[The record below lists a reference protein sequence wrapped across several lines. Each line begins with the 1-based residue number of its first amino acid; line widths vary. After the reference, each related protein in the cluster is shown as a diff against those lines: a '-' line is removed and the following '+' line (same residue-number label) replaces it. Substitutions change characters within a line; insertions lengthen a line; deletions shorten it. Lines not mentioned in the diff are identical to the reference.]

1 MGENMVYIIKKNVK
15 GETYYY
21 VNHSVRLGGRVKT
34 VSYYLGKGPFT
45 QSEIEFLVKEK
56 SQMILLEAEFLKIFS
71 KKLEYEE
78 HILPTSFINI
88 IERLKE
94 INRIMAPFNKS
105 YFEKFEENLRL
116 RYVHGS
122 TAIEGNTLSL
132 RDAQLILEED
142 TPAGNTLREMYEVLN
157 YNELFKYLRSYGGDI
172 TLKFIL
178 MIHQIL
184 MKNIDDENAG
194 RLRNIDISI
203 SGSDY
208 DPTPFPVLEDE
219 LNNMI
224 EWYKEKKLTMFPVE
238 LACQFHQKFVEI
250 HPFIDGNGRVSRELL
265 NFILIRNNYP
275 RLVIP
280 FERRGV
286 YLRCIDIGNSGELAP
301 FIIFISGLLIEDSFR
316 PVDTF
321 FKQLKE
327 KIKEEKYS
335 SDISKE
341 LDNTMSDY
349 KEILEI
355 IKGMEGRIEN
365 LNLNELRKGKWK

>member
-1 MGENMVYIIKKNVK
+1 MDKMVYIIKKNVN
-15 GETYYY
+15 GENYYY
-21 VNHSVRLGGRVKT
+21 LNHSVRMGGRVKT
-34 VSYYLGKGPFT
+34 VSQYLGKGPFT
-45 QSEIEFLVKEK
+45 QSQIEYLVKEK

-71 KKLEYEE
+71 KKLEYKD

-105 YFEKFEENLRL
+105 YFDKFEENLRL

-142 TPAGNTLREMYEVLN
+142 TPAGNTLREMYEILN
-157 YNELFKYLRSYGGDI
+157 YKDLFKFLRSYSGDI
-172 TLKFIL
+172 NLKFIL
-178 MIHQIL
+178 KIHEIL

-194 RLRNIDISI
+194 SLRNIDISI

-219 LNNMI
+219 LNNLI
-224 EWYKEKKLTMFPVE
+224 DWYKEKKLTMFPVE
-238 LACQFHQKFVEI
+238 LACHFHQKFVEI

-265 NFILIRNNYP
+265 NFIFIRNNYP

-286 YLRCIDIGNSGELAP
+286 YLRCIDIGNSGEITP
-301 FIIFISGLLIEDSFR
+301 FIIFISGLLIEDSFK
-316 PVDTF
+316 PAETF
-321 FKQLKE
+321 FRQLKE

-335 SDISKE
+335 TDISTE
-341 LDNTMSDY
+341 LDSTMNDY
-349 KEILEI
+349 KEILGI
-355 IKGMEGRIEN
+355 IRGMEGRIEN

>member
-1 MGENMVYIIKKNVK
+1 MVYIIKKNVN
-15 GETYYY
+15 GENYYY
-21 VNHSVRLGGRVKT
+21 LNHSVRMGGRVKT
-34 VSYYLGKGPFT
+34 VSQYLGKGPFT
-45 QSEIEFLVKEK
+45 QSEIEYLVKEK

-71 KKLEYEE
+71 KKLEYKD

-105 YFEKFEENLRL
+105 YFDKFEENLRL

-142 TPAGNTLREMYEVLN
+142 TPAGNTLREMYEILN
-157 YNELFKYLRSYGGDI
+157 YKDLFKFLRSYSGDI
-172 TLKFIL
+172 NLKFIL
-178 MIHQIL
+178 KIHEIL

-194 RLRNIDISI
+194 SLRNIDISI

-219 LNNMI
+219 LNNLI
-224 EWYKEKKLTMFPVE
+224 NWYKEKKLKMFPVE
-238 LACQFHQKFVEI
+238 LACHFHQKFVEI

-265 NFILIRNNYP
+265 NFIFIKNNYP

-286 YLRCIDIGNSGELAP
+286 YLRCIDIGNSGELTP
-301 FIIFISGLLIEDSFR
+301 FIIFISGLLIEDSFK
-316 PVDTF
+316 PVETF
-321 FKQLKE
+321 FRQLKE

-335 SDISKE
+335 TDISSE
-341 LDNTMSDY
+341 LDSTMNDY

-355 IKGMEGRIEN
+355 IRGMEGRIEN

>member
-1 MGENMVYIIKKNVK
+1 MVYILRKNVN
-15 GETYYY
+15 GEIYYY
-21 VNHSVRLGGRVKT
+21 ANHSVRIGGKVRT
-34 VSYYLGKGPFT
+34 VSHYLGKGPFS
-45 QSEIEFLVKEK
+45 QSEIESLVKQK
-56 SQMILLEAEFLKIFS
+56 SQMILLEADFLKIFS
-71 KKLEYEE
+71 KRLEYKE
-78 HILPTSFINI
+78 HILPSSLINI

-142 TPAGNTLREMYEVLN
+142 TPAGNTLREMHEILN
-157 YNELFKYLRSYGGDI
+157 YKDLFKLMRGYNGDI
-172 TLKFIL
+172 NLKLIL
-178 MIHQIL
+178 KIHEIL

-194 RLRNIDISI
+194 TLRNIDISI

-219 LNNMI
+219 LGYLI
-224 EWYKEKKLTMFPVE
+224 DWYKEKKMDMFPVE

-265 NFILIRNNYP
+265 NFILIKNNYP
-275 RLVIP
+275 RIVIP

-286 YLRCIDIGNSGELAP
+286 YLRCIDIGNSGDLTP
-301 FIIFISGLLIEDSFR
+301 FIIFMSGLLIEDSFR
-316 PVDTF
+316 PVDLF

-327 KIKEEKYS
+327 KIKEETYS
-335 SDISKE
+335 TDISNE
-341 LDNTMSDY
+341 LDITMRDY
-349 KEILEI
+349 EGILEI

>member
-1 MGENMVYIIKKNVK
+1 MVYIIKKNVN
-15 GETYYY
+15 GEIYYY
-21 VNHSVRLGGRVKT
+21 LNHSVRVGGRVKT
-34 VSYYLGKGPFT
+34 VSHYLGKGPFT
-45 QSEIEFLVKEK
+45 QSQIEYLVREK

-71 KKLEYEE
+71 KKLEYKE

-94 INRIMAPFNKS
+94 INRIMVPFNKS
-105 YFEKFEENLRL
+105 YFEKFEDNLRL

-142 TPAGNTLREMYEVLN
+142 TPAGNTLREMHEILN
-157 YNELFKYLRSYGGDI
+157 YGDLFKFLRGYNGDI
-172 TLKFIL
+172 TLKLIL
-178 MIHQIL
+178 KIHEIL

-194 RLRNIDISI
+194 SFRNIDISI

-208 DPTPFPVLEDE
+208 DPTPFPVLEDD
-219 LNNMI
+219 LNI
-224 EWYKEKKLTMFPVE
+224 LIDWYKEKKLTMFPIE
-238 LACQFHQKFVEI
+238 LACHFHQKFVEI

-265 NFILIRNNYP
+265 NFILIQNNYP

-280 FERRGV
+280 FERRGI
-286 YLRCIDIGNSGELAP
+286 YLRCIDIGNSGELNP
-301 FIIFISGLLIEDSFR
+301 FIIFISGLLIEDSFK
-316 PVDTF
+316 PVDIF
-321 FKQLKE
+321 FNQLKE
-327 KIKEEKYS
+327 KIKEETYS
-335 SDISKE
+335 IDISNE
-341 LDNTMSDY
+341 LDNTMNDY
-349 KEILEI
+349 KEILGL

>member
-1 MGENMVYIIKKNVK
+1 MVYLIKKNVK

-21 VNHSVRLGGRVKT
+21 LNHSVRLEDRVKT
-34 VSYYLGKGPFT
+34 LSYYLGKGPFS
-45 QSEIEFLVKEK
+45 QSQIDYLLKEK

-71 KKLEYEE
+71 KRSVYQE

-94 INRIMAPFNKS
+94 INRIMTPFNKT
-105 YFEKFEENLRL
+105 YFEKFEEDLRL

-142 TPAGNTLREMYEVLN
+142 TPAGNTLREMHEILN
-157 YNELFKYLRSYGGDI
+157 YKELFRFLSGYNGDI
-172 TLKFIL
+172 NLKFIL
-178 MIHQIL
+178 KIHEIL

-219 LNNMI
+219 LTTLI
-224 EWYKEKKLTMFPVE
+224 DWYKENRICMFPIE
-238 LACQFHQKFVEI
+238 IACHFHQKFVEI

-265 NFILIRNNYP
+265 NFILIKNNYP

-286 YLRCIDIGNSGELAP
+286 YLRCIDVGNSGELTP
-301 FIIFISGLLIEDSFR
+301 FIIFIAGLLIEDSFK
-316 PVDTF
+316 PVDVF
-321 FKQLKE
+321 FNQLKE
-327 KIKEEKYS
+327 KIKMEKYS
-335 SDISKE
+335 TEISNE
-341 LDNTMSDY
+341 LDNTITDY
-349 KEILEI
+349 KEILSI
-355 IKGMEGRIEN
+355 IKGMEGRIEK

>member
-1 MGENMVYIIKKNVK
+1 MVYLIKKNIN
-15 GETYYY
+15 GEIYYY
-21 VNHSVRLGGRVKT
+21 LNHSVRMGRRVKT
-34 VSYYLGKGPFT
+34 VSHYLGKGPFS
-45 QSEIEFLVKEK
+45 QSEIEFLVKQK

-71 KKLEYEE
+71 KRSGHID

-88 IERLKE
+88 LERLKE

-105 YFEKFEENLRL
+105 YFEKFEDNLRL

-142 TPAGNTLREMYEVLN
+142 TPAGNTLREMHEILN
-157 YNELFKYLRSYGGDI
+157 YKGLFKFLRDYTGDI
-172 TLKFIL
+172 NLKLIL
-178 MIHQIL
+178 KIHEML

-194 RLRNIDISI
+194 TLRNIDISI

-219 LNNMI
+219 LNSLIN
-224 EWYKEKKLTMFPVE
+224 WYNEKRLTMFTVE
-238 LACQFHQKFVEI
+238 LACHFHQKFVEI

-265 NFILIRNNYP
+265 NFILLQNKYP
-275 RLVIP
+275 RIVIP

-286 YLRCIDIGNSGELAP
+286 YLRCIDIGNSGELTP
-301 FIIFISGLLIEDSFR
+301 FIIFVSGLLIEDSFK
-316 PVDTF
+316 PVATF
-321 FKQLKE
+321 FNQLKE

-335 SDISKE
+335 SDISNQ
-341 LDNTMSDY
+341 LDNTMNDY
-349 KEILEI
+349 TEILKTI
-355 IKGMEGRIEN
+355 RDMEGKIEN
-365 LNLNELRKGKWK
+365 LNLTELRKGKWK

>member
-1 MGENMVYIIKKNVK
+1 MDKMVYIIKKNVN
-15 GETYYY
+15 GENYYY
-21 VNHSVRLGGRVKT
+21 LNHSVRMGGRVKT
-34 VSYYLGKGPFT
+34 VSQYLGKGPFT
-45 QSEIEFLVKEK
+45 QSEIEYLVKEK

-71 KKLEYEE
+71 KKLEYKD

-105 YFEKFEENLRL
+105 YFDKFEENLRL

-142 TPAGNTLREMYEVLN
+142 TPAGNTLREMYEILN
-157 YNELFKYLRSYGGDI
+157 YKDLFKFLRSYSGDI
-172 TLKFIL
+172 NLKFIL
-178 MIHQIL
+178 KIHEIL

-194 RLRNIDISI
+194 SLRNIDISI

-219 LNNMI
+219 LNNLI
-224 EWYKEKKLTMFPVE
+224 NWYKEKKLKMFPVE
-238 LACQFHQKFVEI
+238 LACHFHQKFVEI

-265 NFILIRNNYP
+265 NFIFIKNNYP

-286 YLRCIDIGNSGELAP
+286 YLRCIDIGNSGELTP
-301 FIIFISGLLIEDSFR
+301 FIIFISGLLIEDSFK
-316 PVDTF
+316 PVETF
-321 FKQLKE
+321 FRQLKE

-335 SDISKE
+335 TDISSE
-341 LDNTMSDY
+341 LDSTMNDY

-355 IKGMEGRIEN
+355 IRGMEGRIEN

>member
-1 MGENMVYIIKKNVK
+1 MVYIIKKNVN

-21 VNHSVRLGGRVKT
+21 VNHSVRLEGRVKT

-122 TAIEGNTLSL
+122 TAIEGNTISL
-132 RDAQLILEED
+132 RGAQLILEED
-142 TPAGNTLREMYEVLN
+142 TPAGNTLREMYEILN
-157 YNELFKYLRSYGGDI
+157 YNELFKFLKGYGGDI

-178 MIHQIL
+178 KIHEML

-194 RLRNIDISI
+194 ALRNIDISI

-219 LNNMI
+219 LNNLI
-224 EWYKEKKLTMFPVE
+224 DWYKEKKLTMFPVE

-286 YLRCIDIGNSGELAP
+286 YLRCIDIGNSGELTP

-341 LDNTMSDY
+341 LDNTMDDY